1 MPPLHKRVQCVES
14 ELRKTMPR
22 CALLTMSDIGD
33 YITYD
38 HLLIEPLAAL
48 GWDAELVAWDALTD
62 WDRFAVVVIRSPWDY
77 QDRLAE
83 FMQVMQQIED
93 SRARLFNPL
102 PVVQWNHDKRYLQ
115 QLQQHGCATV
125 PTLFV
130 EALVA
135 GDIDQA
141 FSHFDSE
148 RLILKPVI
156 SAAALNTHVLQK
168 DHWRRQWPSIQPA
181 FLQRIAMLQPFV
193 DAVLS
198 EGEYSLFYF
207 AGKFSHAIVKR
218 PKAGDFRV
226 QEEYGSSLHPI
237 QPVPDLLQ
245 AAEQALLAT
254 LAITSASLLYAR
266 VDLVRLD
273 DGTVAIMELELIE
286 PSLYFNMDA
295 SSAHRFAAAITAA

>member
-1 MPPLHKRVQCVES
+1 
-14 ELRKTMPR
+14 MPR
-22 CALLTMSDIGD
+22 CALLTMSDIGH

-38 HLLIEPLAAL
+38 HLLIEPLA
-48 GWDAELVAWDALTD
+48 ELDWQVEMVAWDALTD

-102 PVVQWNHDKRYLQ
+102 SVVQWNHDKRYLQ

-135 GDIDQA
+135 DDIAQA
-141 FSHFDSE
+141 FSHFGGE

-156 SAAALNTHVLQK
+156 SAAALNTHVLQQ
-168 DHWRRQWPSIQPA
+168 DHWRWQWPSIQPA
-181 FLQRIAMLQPFV
+181 FQQRIAMLQPFV

-207 AGKFSHAIVKR
+207 AGEFSHAIVKR
-218 PKAGDFRV
+218 PRAGDFRV
-226 QEEYGSSLHPI
+226 QEEYGSSLHAM
-237 QPVPDLLQ
+237 QPAADLVR
-245 AAEQALLAT
+245 AAEQALQAT
-254 LAITSASLLYAR
+254 LAITCATLLYAR

-273 DGTVAIMELELIE
+273 DGSPALMELELIE
-286 PSLYFNMDA
+286 PSLYLNMDA
-295 SSAHRFAAAITAA
+295 GSPARFAKALQKVFPAR